1 MMAEFILPDAPVVF
15 PMEDGVRVMPF
26 SAVLPLAFEMKLKS

>member
-1 MMAEFILPDAPVVF
+1 VF